1 MKNETPKVYD
11 HPPGQTKSPRI
22 LPKTKFTL
30 LLKFLAASCVMGNV
44 GAASPLLIT
53 APDPSP
59 SPDPSPTAC
68 QCFGE
73 LQVMRGELKVV
84 REECDAKHE
93 NARGDADAKFELIFQ
108 HLGMMPPPS
117 SPPSPPIS
125 PPKPPPRSS

>member
-68 QCFGE
+68 KCFGE

-84 REECDAKHE
+84 REECDALAE
-93 NARGDADAKFELIFQ
+93 TP
-108 HLGMMPPPS
+108 MPS
-117 SPPSPPIS
+117 S
-125 PPKPPPRSS
+125 SSFFSI